1 MEALVLRRQI
11 LLAGPQ
17 MWEPGWSCDGV
28 EVFSVLQRW
37 TVELGWVGEMTKPV
51 LASLKEVTQLL
62 VVPQV
67 PGPTLVPR
75 LLGPCSLLEA
85 ENLSLP
91 SRGQIDD
98 SE

>member
-1 MEALVLRRQI
+1 M
-11 LLAGPQ
+11 
-17 MWEPGWSCDGV
+17 

-37 TVELGWVGEMTKPV
+37 TVELGWVGEMTKLV

-67 PGPTLVPR
+67 TGLTLVPR
-75 LLGPCSLLEA
+75 VLGLCSLLDA

-91 SRGQIDD
+91 SRRQIDD